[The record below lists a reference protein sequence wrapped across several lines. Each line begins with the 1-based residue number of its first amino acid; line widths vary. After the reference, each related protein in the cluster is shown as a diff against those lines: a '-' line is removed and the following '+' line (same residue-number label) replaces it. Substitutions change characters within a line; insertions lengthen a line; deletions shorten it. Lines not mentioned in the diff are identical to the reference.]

1 MWYTACVDGAR
12 FIFSVRQHGM
22 KLDMSAMGYGPAKK
36 KCYFLGVGV
45 RKLCSFTEWKGKYDD

>member
-1 MWYTACVDGAR
+1 MVQDL
-12 FIFSVRQHGM
+12 FSAWRQYGM
-22 KLDMSAMGYGPAKK
+22 KLDMSAMGYGPIKK